1 MRDFHSLLINAY
13 ESAGLGKREYR
24 PKAIAIIEYT
34 PPEGWRKLRILKDAC
49 PFQ

>member
-13 ESAGLGKREYR
+13 ESAGLGKREHL
-24 PKAIAIIEYT
+24 PKAIAIVEYT
-34 PPEGWRKLRILKDAC
+34 PPEGWRKLRILKDAY